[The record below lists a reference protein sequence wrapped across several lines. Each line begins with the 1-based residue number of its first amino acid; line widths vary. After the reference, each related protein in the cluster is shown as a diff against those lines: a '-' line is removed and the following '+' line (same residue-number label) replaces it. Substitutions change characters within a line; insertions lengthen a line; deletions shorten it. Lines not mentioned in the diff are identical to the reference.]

1 MNGLAR
7 VVLVAERCK
16 NNNATVPEKESH
28 AGTAAFPKGKGVT
41 LQKF

>member
-1 MNGLAR
+1 VAR
-7 VVLVAERCK
+7 AAESCK
-16 NNNATVPEKESH
+16 NNNATVPEKESY